1 MFTGDL
7 FHPVDNL
14 AVKLFLNGDMRHGRG
29 RRSPM
34 LVLLAGRKP
43 DHVARPNFLDRAAL
57 ALCPATPSGDDES
70 LAERMGVPCG
80 PRAGLKRSA
89 GVLNPCRI
97 GCLKKRIDPHRASEP
112 LCRPLPEGCVLTL
125 LISIS
130 CIPSLHGRY
139 SLRFERSHVDGKA
152 VLHIGLEQSIV
163 GFVDLLDR
171 DDFDRG
177 GDVVLPAE
185 IEHLLSFGDA
195 ADART

>member
-1 MFTGDL
+1 M
-7 FHPVDNL
+7 
-14 AVKLFLNGDMRHGRG
+14 AVVGAAPCQCF
-29 RRSPM
+29 SP
-34 LVLLAGRKP
+34 GENQTR
-43 DHVARPNFLDRAAL
+43 VARPNSLDRAAP
-57 ALCPATPSGDDES
+57 ALCPTTPSCEDES
-70 LAERMGVPCG
+70 LAERMRVPCSS
-80 PRAGLKRSA
+80 RAGLKRYA
-89 GVLNPCRI
+89 GVLNRCRI
-97 GCLKKRIDPHRASEP
+97 GCLKKRIDPHGASEP
-112 LCRPLPEGCVLTL
+112 LCRPLPEGCELTL

-171 DDFDRG
+171 DDFDLG

-195 ADART
+195 ADARA